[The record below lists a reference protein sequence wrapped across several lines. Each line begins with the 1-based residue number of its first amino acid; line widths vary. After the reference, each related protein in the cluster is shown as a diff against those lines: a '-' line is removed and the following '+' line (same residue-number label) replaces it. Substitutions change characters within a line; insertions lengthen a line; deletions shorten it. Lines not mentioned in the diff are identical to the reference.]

1 MDCLEKFDRIKDVL
15 SMYTVNID
23 IIVTSETWLKQDR
36 TSLYNIRGFR
46 SFFSCRSDSSGGGL
60 AVYVSEAIKS
70 NLGKVEHDDGLCWK
84 QLEQNWEH
92 RHRFLFA
99 AGLSHDSKTVTD
111 AAKVR
116 LLVRKLGV
124 AEHERFLSFIMPET
138 LKDFNFQ
145 QVVNKLKTLFGAAES
160 VISKRYRCLQTIKSP
175 TEDYLSYACRVNK
188 NCVEFKLSKL
198 SEDEF
203 KSLVFVCGLR
213 GESDTDIRT
222 RLLTKIEDSIA
233 VTLEQLSTECQR
245 LMNLRHDRECNSVN
259 VISGKHQKF
268 RKQTKQE
275 SFPKRSPPANEKKR
289 PSGPCW
295 KCGLMHFSRDCTFKN
310 HQCAECKRYG
320 HKAGY
325 CGSAKKTSRLN
336 FKRMSQRVPVDTKT
350 VEVSV
355 GAVQDRRKCVS
366 VMLNGVS
373 VRMQFDTASDISV
386 VSVRTWKQL
395 GSPEGKSP
403 SVNAKAASGD
413 PLELVSQFDC
423 PVSVKGVTHVGKIFV
438 KERDLHILGLD
449 LIEAFQLDSVP
460 KSAFCNE
467 VSVSSPLSERLKAQ
481 YPKVF
486 SSELGK
492 CTKTAVKFEFKPN
505 QQPVFRPKR
514 PVAYAMYNTVDDE
527 LDRLERMNIITPV
540 DYSEWAALIVVVRK
554 ANGSIRICEDYSTGL
569 NDAIQP
575 NQYPLPLPQDIFVKL
590 GNCKIFSIIH
600 MSESYF
606 QLEVDEPTS
615 KLLAFNTHRGIYK
628 VNRLAPGVKAAPGA
642 FQQVVDAMLAGL
654 QHTSGYIDDIVVNG
668 RTEKEHWENLKALF
682 ERLREFGFTIRL
694 EKCSFGASQIK
705 YLGHLLDQHGV
716 RPDPGRVEAI
726 RQMPAPVDVSGVRAF
741 LGAVNYYGKFVPNMR
756 ALRFPLDE
764 LLKAGT
770 KFEWTAECQSAFD
783 NFKDILS
790 SELLLTH
797 YNPELEIIVAA
808 DASSIGLG
816 ATISHRFPDGS
827 VRVIQHASRSLAP
840 AEQTIVNLIERA
852 WR

>member
-1 MDCLEKFDRIKDVL
+1 MTTPGQQVPVESIILQVLQQLQQQQAVTSQLLANQREAQEQHRMLMQQNRDALQNIRLQIPESPETILDSIGANIKDFR
-15 SMYTVNID
+15 YDTEEG
-23 IIVTSETWLKQDR
+23 VTFAAW
-36 TSLYNIRGFR
+36 
-46 SFFSCRSDSSGGGL
+46 FSRYD
-60 AVYVSEAIKS
+60 E
-70 NLGKVEHDDGLCWK
+70 
-84 QLEQNWEH
+84 
-92 RHRFLFA
+92 LFA
-99 AGLSHDSKTVTD
+99 KDAARLDD

-124 AEHERFLSFIMPET
+124 AEHERFLSFIMPKT
-138 LKDFNFQ
+138 PKDFNFQ

-188 NCVEFKLSKL
+188 NCVEFELSKL

-203 KSLVFVCGLR
+203 KSLVFVCGLK

-245 LMNLRHDRECNSVN
+245 LMNLRHDTAMIESGSNSVN

-295 KCGLMHFSRDCTFKN
+295 NCGLMHFSRDCTFKN

-325 CGSAKKTSRLN
+325 CGSAQKTSRPN

-355 GAVQDRRKCVS
+355 GVVQDRRKFVS

-413 PLELVSQFDC
+413 PLKLVSQFDY
-423 PVSVKGVTHVGKIFV
+423 PVSVKGVTHVGTIFV
-438 KERDLHILGLD
+438 TERDLHILGLD

-460 KSAFCNE
+460 MSAFCNE
-467 VSVSSPLSERLKAQ
+467 VSVSSPLADRLKAQ
-481 YPKVF
+481 YPQVF

-492 CTKTAVKFEFKPN
+492 CTKTAVKLELKPN

-540 DYSEWAALIVVVRK
+540 DYSEWAAPKIVRK
-554 ANGSIRICEDYSTGL
+554 ANGSIRICGDYSTGL

-590 GNCKIFSIIH
+590 GNCKIFSIID
-600 MSESYF
+600 MSESYL

-615 KLLAFNTHRGIYK
+615 
-628 VNRLAPGVKAAPGA
+628 
-642 FQQVVDAMLAGL
+642 
-654 QHTSGYIDDIVVNG
+654 
-668 RTEKEHWENLKALF
+668 
-682 ERLREFGFTIRL
+682 
-694 EKCSFGASQIK
+694 
-705 YLGHLLDQHGV
+705 
-716 RPDPGRVEAI
+716 
-726 RQMPAPVDVSGVRAF
+726 
-741 LGAVNYYGKFVPNMR
+741 
-756 ALRFPLDE
+756 
-764 LLKAGT
+764 
-770 KFEWTAECQSAFD
+770 
-783 NFKDILS
+783 
-790 SELLLTH
+790 
-797 YNPELEIIVAA
+797 
-808 DASSIGLG
+808 
-816 ATISHRFPDGS
+816 
-827 VRVIQHASRSLAP
+827 
-840 AEQTIVNLIERA
+840 
-852 WR
+852 